1 MFNFQDVVL
10 ITYTLIFGF
19 VIYAFFCSD
28 VDSEG
33 INGTISRYLFWKI
46 PDQMSK
52 TLKMICGDYIFKK
65 LSNLFKYVVYER
77 NPILQVVYL
86 IIINSLYIGWLVYG
100 QHLLPTILVD
110 YYHAYLATIG
120 MIICHVSFYFACTT
134 NPGVI
139 NNENVECFMHHPY
152 DNIMFTQGNICKTCQ
167 VKRPAR
173 SKHCSLCGVCV
184 SKFDHHCVWIN
195 QCVGENNYH
204 YFLVFLLV
212 HIIFLFWAGTM
223 IFLVLISEVYEKKLY
238 SQVFINSRT
247 GVELKASNFRIFK
260 YIISRK
266 TNLCIV
272 DIFIFI
278 MGICL
283 TGFLCYHLYL
293 INQGTT
299 TNESFKWSR
308 VQRVY
313 KDMVVRYKNYMEI
326 NGEEVD
332 LRNINLKKQKVENM
346 ENDDSADSVGCI
358 PQLMTNGDSDIN
370 KENVLQDDEEDEE
383 DEKIPLNPGGNPIN
397 IYRTGFFNGLWEIF
411 NPKSITLLNSL
422 KDKDEKIKKKIK
434 KKSKKND

>member
-1 MFNFQDVVL
+1 MLFFQDVVL

-19 VIYAFFCSD
+19 ILYIFCLSD
-28 VDSEG
+28 VDCDG
-33 INGTISRYLFWKI
+33 INGTISRYLFWKF

-52 TLKMICGDYIFKK
+52 TLQMICGDYISKK
-65 LSNLFKYVVYER
+65 LSNLCKYVVYDR

-86 IIINSLYIGWLVYG
+86 IIINSLYIGWLVFG
-100 QHLLPTILVD
+100 QHLLPTMLVD
-110 YYHAYLATIG
+110 YYHAYLATVG
-120 MIICHVSFYFACTT
+120 MILCHISFYFACTT

-139 NNENVECFMHHPY
+139 NNENVECYMHHPY
-152 DNIMFTQGNICKTCQ
+152 DNIMFTEGNICKTCE

-204 YFLVFLLV
+204 YFLTFLLV
-212 HIIFLFWAGTM
+212 HVLFLFWAGTM
-223 IFLVLISEVYEKKLY
+223 IFLVLISEVYEKNLY

-247 GVELKASNFRIFK
+247 GVELKATPFMIFK

-278 MGICL
+278 MGFCL

-293 INQGTT
+293 ISQGTT

-308 VQRVY
+308 VLRVY
-313 KDMVVRYKNYMEI
+313 KDMVVRYKKYVEF
-326 NGEEVD
+326 NGESAI
-332 LRNINLKKQKVENM
+332 LANKNLSVQKEEKKKLEI
-346 ENDDSADSVGCI
+346 DYSADSVGCI
-358 PQLMTNGDSDIN
+358 PQIVTNGVSDSIN
-370 KENVLQDDEEDEE
+370 NEKVLEEDDEEEV
-383 DEKIPLNPGGNPIN
+383 PLNPGGNPVN
-397 IYRTGFFNGLWEIF
+397 IYRIGFLNSLWNVF
-411 NPKSITLLNSL
+411 NPKSIILLNSL
-422 KDKDEKIKKKIK
+422 KDKQIKNNNN